1 MNFTSFHFV
10 IFFFV
15 TLTLGHVLK
24 NRTQRIFLWVASY
37 YFYGVF
43 EPFYLVLILIST
55 TWDYFSGI
63 AIDARICFEKGETL
77 SGFTKQ
83 LSSFPRKTWVILSVI
98 FNLCLLG
105 YFKYTNFG
113 IEVFNDLTPVGDTVM
128 SWPMQHILLPIGISF
143 YTFMSM
149 SYTVDVY
156 RGVVQ
161 AWRNFVDFAL
171 YICFFLHL
179 VAGPIVR
186 PHTFFSKLD
195 NRLPVDK
202 DAVILAMSRIV
213 VGFFRKLVLADNI
226 APIVNQAFAN
236 PQLYSTPDLWLAA
249 ICFGFQIYFDFAGYT
264 DIARGVARLFG
275 FEFEVNFNYPMAAS
289 SIKDHWERWHIS
301 LASWVRDYIF
311 IPMGGS
317 RISPFRT
324 YVNIFASW
332 VFVGIWHGADYH
344 FVAWGIWQAVMLSS
358 HRAYSLTAFGAK
370 MNALTGVPG
379 RIYDVACRIVTMWFL
394 SFGFVWFRA
403 DHISTGNLFL
413 GRMYGVPD
421 LLRSFDIFKGWI
433 NSTAQWTDFTA
444 SLSGIQVPSLLT
456 EYWAVLAIYFL
467 YEYFFYYYRLSTFR
481 EPQNRGKWIALMI
494 FMIFCIIAL
503 GASDSSNFLYF
514 QF

>member
-10 IFFFV
+10 AFFFI
-15 TLTLGHVLK
+15 TLILGHVLK
-24 NRTQRIFLWVASY
+24 NRAQRVFLWIASY

-43 EPFYLVLILIST
+43 EPFYLVLIMIST

-63 AIDARICFEKGETL
+63 AIDSRIRAENGEKLT
-77 SGFTKQ
+77 GFLGQ

-113 IEVFNDLTPVGDTVM
+113 IEVFNDLSPAGETVM
-128 SWPMQHILLPIGISF
+128 SWPVQHILLPIGISF

-161 AWRNFVDFAL
+161 ARKNFVDFAL
-171 YICFFLHL
+171 YICFFPHL

-195 NRLPVDK
+195 NRLPVDRE
-202 DAVILAMSRIV
+202 AVLLAMSRIV

-226 APIVNQAFAN
+226 APVVNQVFLN
-236 PQLYSTPDLWLAA
+236 PMAYSSADLWLAA

-275 FEFEVNFNYPMAAS
+275 FEFEINFNYPMAAS
-289 SIKDHWERWHIS
+289 SIKEHWERWHIS

-317 RISPFRT
+317 RVSPFRA
-324 YVNIFASW
+324 YLNIFASW

-344 FVAWGIWQAVMLSS
+344 FVAWGIWQAVMLST
-358 HRAYSLTAFGAK
+358 HRAYSMTALGARMQQLTGPGAVAY
-370 MNALTGVPG
+370 NLFSRALTFW
-379 RIYDVACRIVTMWFL
+379 ALT
-394 SFGFVWFRA
+394 FGFVWFRA

-421 LLRSFDIFKGWI
+421 LLESWRLFKSWLAKTETFDQF
-433 NSTAQWTDFTA
+433 AQ
-444 SLSGIQVPSLLT
+444 SLSGIKIPSVLQ
-456 EYWAVLAIYFL
+456 EYWIVLLLYFV
-467 YEYFFYYYRLSTFR
+467 YEYFFYFYRLSTFR
-481 EPQNRGKWIALMI
+481 APENRGKWLLLMI
-494 FMIFCIIAL
+494 FMIFCIITL
-503 GASDSSNFLYF
+503 GAADSSNFLYF